1 LELKGTRHLILSWVP
16 IVIVA
21 TVLGGLIGIMINFIV
36 EQAGLRVLYFD
47 VISGS
52 LGGVLALIFV
62 LKKHHIP
69 VRGLRE

>member
-1 LELKGTRHLILSWVP
+1 MELKGTRHLILSWVP

-21 TVLGGLIGIMINFIV
+21 TVLGALIGIMINFIV

-52 LGGVLALIFV
+52 LGGVLGLIFV

>member
-1 LELKGTRHLILSWVP
+1 MELKGTRHLILSWVP

-52 LGGVLALIFV
+52 LGGVLGLIFV